1 MSANLIYRIWKDLDK
16 LHCRLKRV
24 EMVKV
29 WQSLSKYILKT
40 INQFR
45 KMIAV
50 ASLLFVLGSQLQIQ
64 LYKQVYCLLLDVTI
78 LKSNRK
84 K

>member
-1 MSANLIYRIWKDLDK
+1 MSANLIYRIWKDSDL